1 MKDKR
6 VISAVVAAC
15 GVLLIIVAIAYAESL
30 QKYIGVFVGMA
41 LAAFAVY
48 YAQENPIV
56 EPVEHASASQ
66 DDMPPRDKPEPTICP
81 QCGAE
86 NRPGANCCCRCGA
99 RLTGGV
105 CYCPQCQRIYRG
117 DIKYCD
123 VCGVTTWPGYP
134 PKQASYAES
143 YSSKS
148 WLVALLLCLF
158 VGLLGV
164 HRFYTGKI
172 GTGILWLLTVG
183 CFGIGWLVD
192 LIMIACGSYKD
203 CFGRPLSHTR

>member
-6 VISAVVAAC
+6 IISVALALC
-15 GVLLIIVAIAYAESL
+15 GVLLIVFAIVFAESL
-30 QKYIGVFVGMA
+30 RKYIGVIVGLG

-56 EPVEHASASQ
+56 EPVEHAPACH
-66 DDMPPRDKPEPTICP
+66 DDMPPRDEPEPTSCP

-105 CYCPQCQRIYRG
+105 CYCPQCQRIFQG
-117 DIKYCD
+117 DVKYCD
-123 VCGVTTWPGYP
+123 VCGVTTLPGYP
-134 PKQASYAES
+134 PQRASYMDS
-143 YSSKS
+143 HPQKS

-158 VGLLGV
+158 LGLLGV

-172 GTGILWLLTVG
+172 GTGILWLFTVG

-192 LIMIACGSYKD
+192 FVMICTGSFTD
-203 CFGRPLSHTR
+203 CYGRTLQRD